1 MEAGRRAWPD
11 DLTQHARLVRNPQ
24 AHHLFLALRI
34 LEAHHADRPRLGQS
48 RRPRQDAVRLGQDP
62 EMSFPRTTISAFG
75 IDRPSGR
82 QRLANLAFGL
92 FGPNGPL
99 PLHLTE
105 YALERRRKHRDTAFV
120 AFADML
126 THRLM
131 SLFYRAWTTGQPAPS
146 FDRPDADPYA
156 RKVAA
161 LAGFGGAA
169 FADRDAMPDLTKLH
183 FVGHLSAG
191 PKPAEALVA
200 MISAF
205 FAAPVRLQQFI
216 GTWLDL
222 EPGDRWQLG
231 QPAGLGQ
238 STSIGSKVFSR
249 SAKFRLRIG
258 PLGLEEFK
266 RLLPGNCSLER
277 LEAIV
282 RNHVGEAL
290 DWDVNLVL
298 NAADVPRS
306 ALGESTALG
315 HTSWLGTRR
324 TDARDADDLY
334 LAPSHFLRRQRRNPS
349 ATAPDAGSALVKET
363 TS

>member
-1 MEAGRRAWPD
+1 MEAGRRPGSD
-11 DLTQHARLVRNPQ
+11 DLTQYARLVRNPGE
-24 AHHLFLALRI
+24 HHLFLALRI

-62 EMSFPRTTISAFG
+62 EMSFPRTTISSFG
-75 IDRPSGR
+75 TERRSGR

-131 SLFYRAWTTGQPAPS
+131 SLFYRAWTTAQPAPA

-161 LAGFGGAA
+161 LAGLDGAA
-169 FADRDAMPDLTKLH
+169 LAGRDAMPDLAKLH

-205 FAAPVRLQQFI
+205 FSAPVRLQQFV

-222 EPGDRWQLG
+222 EPDDRWQLG
-231 QPAGLGQ
+231 QPAGLGR
-238 STSIGSKVFSR
+238 STSIGTRVFTR

-258 PLGLEEFK
+258 PLRLADFK
-266 RLLPGNCSLER
+266 RLLPGKGSLER
-277 LEAIV
+277 LESIV
-282 RNHVGEAL
+282 RNHVGDAL

-298 NAADVPRS
+298 KAEDVPRS
-306 ALGESTALG
+306 ALDGTTALG

-324 TDARDADDLY
+324 EDARDAGDLF
-334 LAPSHFLRRQRRNPS
+334 LAPPHILRRQRIGP
-349 ATAPDAGSALVKET
+349 APLAAGPVTVRET
-363 TS
+363 PR